1 MADGLVATLRAEA
14 GRYPTDKRL
23 TDLIGEL
30 ATRSPDFRSR
40 WASHEVYRH
49 STGAKTFHH
58 PFVGELTLTFEA
70 LTFPAD
76 DGLALVAYDAEPAS
90 RSADALRL
98 LMALTSAPVGPDEGS
113 WREG

>member
-14 GRYPTDKRL
+14 GRYHTDTRL

-30 ATRSPDFRSR
+30 ATRSLEFRER

-58 PFVGELTLTFEA
+58 PLVGQLTLTFEA

-76 DGLALVAYDAEPAS
+76 DGLVLVAYDAEPAS
-90 RSADALRL
+90 ASAEALSLLSAWAATPADANK
-98 LMALTSAPVGPDEGS
+98 GP
-113 WREG
+113 